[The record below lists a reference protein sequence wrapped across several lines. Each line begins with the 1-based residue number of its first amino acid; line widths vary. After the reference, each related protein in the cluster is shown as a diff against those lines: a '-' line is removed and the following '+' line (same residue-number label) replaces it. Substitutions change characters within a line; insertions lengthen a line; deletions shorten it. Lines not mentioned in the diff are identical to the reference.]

1 MKRVALS
8 LLSLAPG
15 ALLLCGA
22 FVATQETDSQF
33 TNVASGTVVASD
45 DRAEVRR
52 KVREGAPGTY
62 IGDILEARDSSI
74 ARWADRKGER
84 LTVWIQP
91 RTDVADY
98 TPAYRAQVLAAFQ
111 EWDQLSLPIRFQF
124 VSDSADAEVHVD
136 WIDRFKTPIS
146 GKTRWTRDEDWV
158 ITDADITL
166 AMHHY
171 QGEQLDLDSMRAM
184 ALHEIGH
191 LLGLDHTKDS
201 LSVMAP
207 KVRVR
212 QLSAADRA
220 TIRLVYALPAGP
232 IR

>member
-22 FVATQETDSQF
+22 LVGTQKTASEI
-33 TNVASGTVVASD
+33 TNVASGTVVASDDD

-98 TPAYRAQVLAAFQ
+98 TPAYRA
-111 EWDQLSLPIRFQF
+111 
-124 VSDSADAEVHVD
+124 
-136 WIDRFKTPIS
+136 
-146 GKTRWTRDEDWV
+146 
-158 ITDADITL
+158 
-166 AMHHY
+166 
-171 QGEQLDLDSMRAM
+171 
-184 ALHEIGH
+184 
-191 LLGLDHTKDS
+191 
-201 LSVMAP
+201 
-207 KVRVR
+207 
-212 QLSAADRA
+212 
-220 TIRLVYALPAGP
+220 
-232 IR
+232 